1 MARINVLGVTEY
13 AGKFFECYGTG
24 RGKRRRVVCR
34 PVDLNVPSKAHIS
47 KYPES
52 VRQSDA
58 FLQAK
63 RKVKDQ
69 WGFLAGGLD
78 GARRRRRLGR

>member
-34 PVDLNVPSKAHIS
+34 PVDMNVPSKAHIS

-52 VRQSDA
+52 VRNSDA
-58 FLQAK
+58 FLRAK

-69 WGFLAGGLD
+69 WHFIAGLD
-78 GARRRRRLGR
+78 GARRRRLGR